1 MPEPNTYQAYYMA
14 KLASAAKA
22 KPYDPATP
30 ESSYN
35 LSTAERKKKYDA
47 GFKAT
52 RGSDADPSSEDLV
65 PELVIVTGEG
75 KKRGRPAVGAS
86 AIPLDTEGLSSY
98 RARST
103 SSSLQIQRRDEP
115 ARDLRAVSYFKL
127 TLFSLFACFHSN

>member
-47 GFKAT
+47 GFKSKQ
-52 RGSDADPSSEDLV
+52 GPDADPSSVDLD
-65 PELVIVTGEG
+65 PEVIIATGEG
-75 KKRGRPAVGAS
+75 RKRGRPALGAS
-86 AIPLDTEGLSSY
+86 AFPLDPESLSSY

-115 ARDLRAVSYFKL
+115 ARELRAVSYFKL
-127 TLFSLFACFHSN
+127 TLFSLFACFRSD